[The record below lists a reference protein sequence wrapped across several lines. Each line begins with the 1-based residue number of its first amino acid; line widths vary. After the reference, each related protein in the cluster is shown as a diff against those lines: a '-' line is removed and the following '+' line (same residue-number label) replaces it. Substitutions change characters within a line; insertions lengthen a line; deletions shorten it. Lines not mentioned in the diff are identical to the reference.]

1 MQVGCQTLPYSEF
14 SFQRALEGISKAG
27 YEHLCFGIKHAGEM
41 LLPPEMSDDSA
52 RALCS
57 QVREI
62 GLNPMMLMGGCGDV
76 AEPAGEQK
84 FRRTLEI
91 AAVMG
96 LEYVLT
102 WGPWEYREWPDVKLE
117 PQVWQD
123 AADAW
128 IEAMTRIAP
137 QAADAGLTIVLKP
150 HTGVTAFGSRMKTA
164 IERIGSEVV
173 RGCYDAGN
181 VAFYEGLDPAEDIND
196 CADVV
201 SALCIKDHLGP
212 RANPMF
218 PPIGEGDV
226 DHPKML
232 KTLADA
238 GFGGPLMV
246 ERFEG
251 EAVKAEMSAEL
262 IDERARAARVY
273 LEKIIA
279 SL

>member
-1 MQVGCQTLPYSEF
+1 MQVGCQTLPYSEYP
-14 SFQRALEGISKAG
+14 FQRALEGIKNAG
-27 YEHLCFGIKHAGEM
+27 YEHLCFGIKHAGEA
-41 LLPPEMSDDSA
+41 LFPPEMTDDDA
-52 RALCS
+52 RALCN
-57 QVREI
+57 RARDA

-76 AEPAGEQK
+76 AEPAGEAK

-96 LEYVLT
+96 LRYVLT
-102 WGPWEYREWPDVKLE
+102 WGPWEYKEWPDVKLE
-117 PQVWQD
+117 PEVWQR

-128 IEAMTRIAP
+128 IDAMARIAP

-164 IERIGSEVV
+164 LERIGSEAV

-181 VAFYEGLDPAEDIND
+181 VAFYEGLDPVEDVKD
-196 CADVV
+196 CAELVA
-201 SALCIKDHLGP
+201 ALCIKDHSGP

-232 KTLADA
+232 KTLAAA
-238 GFGGPLMV
+238 GFDGPLMV

-251 EAVKAEMSAEL
+251 SCVKAEMSAEL

-273 LEKIIA
+273 LENIIA
-279 SL
+279 AL